1 MEVAEIVAALEA
13 LIAQAAADGDRPLSD
28 EEAERFAELEKQL
41 TMAERTTEARARLEG
56 YQKPVHRPG
65 AATMA
70 NREDPV
76 ERAFDSYLRTG
87 NVPPELGEFRAQNEA
102 VGSAGGYLV
111 PTEFLNRITERM
123 KAFGGFAE
131 AAETITTSHGRPLE
145 WTAVDDTANSGE
157 IVPEGAQA
165 AGGADIVFSQK
176 TLGAY
181 KYESVGT
188 GGEPLKVS
196 WELAQD
202 SAVSISDLVARF
214 LGRRIA
220 RKQAVDFI
228 SGTGVGQPQGILTP
242 KTAYDEITSN
252 ANGPTYAELVA
263 TVHAVD
269 PEYRDGAKWLMN
281 DTTLGVLRT
290 MTDANDRPI
299 WLPADTGNLSTGLPG
314 GTLLGYP
321 VVIDQAMPSIGD
333 QTKFLAFGNFNEAY
347 IIRRVKDVTLVV
359 LNELFARTG
368 QIGYI
373 AWARADGTV
382 NDANAYVVLAGQN
395 T

>member
-1 MEVAEIVAALEA
+1 MEVTDILAALQA
-13 LIAQAAADGDRPLSD
+13 ILDQAATDDRPLSD
-28 EEAERFAELEKQL
+28 EEAERFAELEAQL
-41 TMAERTTEARARLEG
+41 MTVNRTEEARARMDS
-56 YQKPVHRPG
+56 YQQPVRRPG
-65 AATMA
+65 VVTATA
-70 NREDPV
+70 KADPV
-76 ERAFDSYLRTG
+76 ERAFDQYLRGGTIA
-87 NVPPELGEFRAQNEA
+87 PELAEFRAQNEA

-131 AAETITTSHGRPLE
+131 AAETVTTSHGRPLE
-145 WTAVDDTANSGE
+145 WTAIDDTANSGE
-157 IVPEGAQA
+157 IVAEGAQA
-165 AGGADIVFSQK
+165 AGGADLVFSQK

-202 SAVSISDLVARF
+202 SAVNMSDLVARF
-214 LGRRIA
+214 LGKRIA

-242 KTAYDEITSN
+242 KTAFDEIASN
-252 ANGPTYAELVA
+252 AAGPTYAELLGA
-263 TVHAVD
+263 VHAID
-269 PEYRDGAKWLMN
+269 PEYRDGASWLMN
-281 DTTLGVLRT
+281 DATLAVLRGLL
-290 MTDANDRPI
+290 DGNDRPL
-299 WLPADTGNLSTGLPG
+299 WMPADTGSLASGLPG

-321 VVIDQAMPSIGD
+321 VIIDQAMPSIGD
-333 QTKFLAFGNFNEAY
+333 QTKFLAFGNFREAY

-373 AWARADGTV
+373 AWARADGVV
-382 NDANAYVVLAGQN
+382 NDANAYAVLAGQN